1 MDKLIAVIG
10 PTAVGKTA
18 VSVGIA
24 EELGCEIVSCD
35 SMQLYRFMDIGSAKP
50 SPEELSRVRHHLVG
64 EINPDERFSVA
75 IYRDLASEA
84 IRDIISRGITP
95 LIVGGTGL
103 YLDSI
108 LYDLDF
114 SAEPSPDGIRDELY
128 AYAEKEGPEALYNVL
143 SSEDA
148 EAALRIHPN
157 NTKRVVRAI
166 EAARAGRGIA
176 DFSDVKTKGRRFD
189 ATLIGLFRDRAE
201 LYGRIDRRVD
211 NIIECGLEDEVRRLM
226 DMGLDEDDISMK
238 GIGYKEMTAYIKGV
252 LTLTEAADLIK
263 KNTRHYA
270 KRQETW
276 FRRYDDCVRFDI
288 TGMDDSEALRG
299 VLQWLKKRL

>member
-114 SAEPSPDGIRDELY
+114 SAEPSPDDIRDELY

-143 SSEDA
+143 NYQIGRASCRE
-148 EAALRIHPN
+148 
-157 NTKRVVRAI
+157 RV
-166 EAARAGRGIA
+166 
-176 DFSDVKTKGRRFD
+176 
-189 ATLIGLFRDRAE
+189 
-201 LYGRIDRRVD
+201 
-211 NIIECGLEDEVRRLM
+211 
-226 DMGLDEDDISMK
+226 
-238 GIGYKEMTAYIKGV
+238 
-252 LTLTEAADLIK
+252 
-263 KNTRHYA
+263 
-270 KRQETW
+270 
-276 FRRYDDCVRFDI
+276 
-288 TGMDDSEALRG
+288 
-299 VLQWLKKRL
+299 

>member
-114 SAEPSPDGIRDELY
+114 SAEPSPDDILPKIGRASCRE
-128 AYAEKEGPEALYNVL
+128 
-143 SSEDA
+143 
-148 EAALRIHPN
+148 
-157 NTKRVVRAI
+157 RV
-166 EAARAGRGIA
+166 
-176 DFSDVKTKGRRFD
+176 
-189 ATLIGLFRDRAE
+189 
-201 LYGRIDRRVD
+201 
-211 NIIECGLEDEVRRLM
+211 
-226 DMGLDEDDISMK
+226 
-238 GIGYKEMTAYIKGV
+238 
-252 LTLTEAADLIK
+252 
-263 KNTRHYA
+263 
-270 KRQETW
+270 
-276 FRRYDDCVRFDI
+276 
-288 TGMDDSEALRG
+288 
-299 VLQWLKKRL
+299 